1 MKPHKI
7 PRTAYRTIKD
17 VQIKIP
23 QDSGNK
29 PVQVAKGIWVIP
41 KQAASD
47 AEVINNW
54 YKN

>member
-1 MKPHKI
+1 MEPLKRVTI
-7 PRTAYRTIKD
+7 DIKD
-17 VQIKIP
+17 PIEIKIP

-47 AEVINNW
+47 AEVIGRW
-54 YKN
+54 YGRV